1 MRLALPL
8 TAALLL
14 SACATTGSPGGPR
27 DVVAGVVPALE
38 AMCGLSPDDR
48 TPDQMRARAA
58 RHGFSYWGEFVE
70 YEAMNGSIDVRFGPN
85 PPSPCTLTFMLNRQE
100 AERVDTAL
108 RRWADRRGLEPGMEG
123 PLNGLTQRR
132 RDGPGGI
139 LTWTVTP
146 SAVDDEPA
154 LVDAVWDLADPL

>member
-8 TAALLL
+8 TTALLL
-14 SACATTGSPGGPR
+14 TGCATATPPGGHR
-27 DVVAGVVPALE
+27 DVARGVAPALE
-38 AMCGLSPDDR
+38 AMCALSPDDR
-48 TPDQMRARAA
+48 TPDQVRALAT
-58 RHGFSYWGEFVE
+58 RHDFSYWGDFVE
-70 YEAMNGSIDVRFGPN
+70 FEAANGSIDVRFGPN
-85 PPSPCTLTFMLNRQE
+85 APSPCTLTFMLNRRE
-100 AERVDTAL
+100 AERVDATL

-123 PLNGLTQRR
+123 PLNGLTRRR

-154 LVDAVWDLADPL
+154 LLDAVWDLAD